1 MFCKCNGKRKN
12 YPLAGWRII
21 RHEYTPKHYSRIK
34 CLRCGCVWITRAKY
48 VEQTPNED
56 GQKDFFSMELNDK
69 SPMPQGKFKGQ
80 PMENVPYWH
89 LLWLDGKPFCN
100 RDVQKYIDENR
111 DVLELEKKRDKYRNE
126 SENSN

>member
-1 MFCKCNGKRKN
+1 
-12 YPLAGWRII
+12 
-21 RHEYTPKHYSRIK
+21 
-34 CLRCGCVWITRAKY
+34 
-48 VEQTPNED
+48 
-56 GQKDFFSMELNDK
+56 
-69 SPMPQGKFKGQ
+69 MPQGKFKGQ
-80 PMENVPYWH
+80 PMENVLYWH